1 MHHLMVPLGSSLA
14 AMLLLL
20 ANIASACGPNTPK
33 DPCYYIK
40 PNMTI
45 DHKNKVLKPV
55 NEYGDVEIHPHRGKY
70 TIQGCGTVGFYSRDK
85 PITVGSNHPLQFR
98 IGVNGI
104 WKTGYGEVPGTE
116 SVWYR
121 CGQSLEE
128 EVVVVKAEVKEEG
141 RDDKEAAREE
151 EE

>member
-1 MHHLMVPLGSSLA
+1 MHHLTVLLASSLA
-14 AMLLLL
+14 AALLLL

-70 TIQGCGTVGFYSRDK
+70 TIEGCGTAGFYRRAK

-116 SVWYR
+116 SVWFR

-128 EVVVVKAEVKEEG
+128 EAVVKEEV
-141 RDDKEAAREE
+141 REERKQAEIKEE
-151 EE
+151 EEE